1 MNLGKGGGRRGL
13 SSLIL
18 VWMVCLNRRNCKVN
32 SHFLQ
37 CNILHTLPTERLQLH
52 IKGNKASGQ
61 EALVCA
67 CVFYVNY
74 SGFPSRGFRPLLNR
88 YRTAIIILI
97 MRAAVTHARRMAKA
111 QRVNIEWLKRGG
123 GADPAE
129 GRRRATGGASARQVC
144 VRGSA
149 HNTAAA
155 PSLAFC
161 AGVVPHRVTGTG
173 SLDGRARGRGRGMF
187 NGLFRGTFLVQV

>member
-1 MNLGKGGGRRGL
+1 
-13 SSLIL
+13 
-18 VWMVCLNRRNCKVN
+18 MVCLNRRNCKVN

-123 GADPAE
+123 GLTPRRGDGVRQGAPPHARCACADRLTIRP
-129 GRRRATGGASARQVC
+129 RRPPSPSAP
-144 VRGSA
+144 GSC
-149 HNTAAA
+149 
-155 PSLAFC
+155 L
-161 AGVVPHRVTGTG
+161 TG
-173 SLDGRARGRGRGMF
+173 SLGQEALTGVHGEGGEECLMVFFVGRFLCRCKNKMF
-187 NGLFRGTFLVQV
+187 SA